1 MIRPSPKLASP
12 TLTQQGQKKGL
23 SGVFHYA
30 ENRKPTIIEFK
41 RLMGMPEDFI
51 LTGDFDQQAERLG
64 RMVAPKMMREIAKS
78 IYTSVLKPYSEITNG

>member
-1 MIRPSPKLASP
+1 
-12 TLTQQGQKKGL
+12 
-23 SGVFHYA
+23 
-30 ENRKPTIIEFK
+30 
-41 RLMGMPEDFI
+41 MGMPEDFI